1 MFDFHLQ
8 NGKENLR
15 LIRQVLDGP
24 YDKIKLVGIT
34 RERFTEHLKAIRI
47 EHVDAETDP
56 VFWKQ
61 LVALEDGTS
70 DRLTLIFEDK
80 PVPDRLTSQLLDVLA
95 PFNKNRRAG

>member
-8 NGKENLR
+8 KGKENLR

-24 YDKIKLVGIT
+24 YDKLKLVGIT
-34 RERFTEHLKAIRI
+34 RERFAEHLKAIRI

-61 LVALEDGTS
+61 LLALEDGTS
-70 DRLTLIFEDK
+70 DRLTLVFVDK
-80 PVPDRLTSQLLDVLA
+80 PPPDRLTSQLLDVLA
-95 PFNKNRRAG
+95 PFNKNRMTR